1 MSAAAILSPF
11 PLGEGAGGLGMLW
24 CEVRVTVPLDQSEIA
39 AEVLRGLAPS
49 GVSIEEPLV
58 PLGPEEGVRLLP
70 DRPAVVSC
78 YLLVDDGLGARLEAL
93 DAALA
98 TRGVRPSIEARRVAE
113 AEWADAWKD
122 HFHVERIGRR
132 LVIRPSWRDFR
143 PGPDDVVIDL
153 DPGMAFGTGQ
163 HETTRGCLVMLERL
177 VAPGMQVIDLGTG
190 SGILAV
196 AAVKLGAAMVLAVD
210 IEPQSVIVAAENAA
224 RNGVDSRVR
233 VALGSLGSS
242 WPFEQPP
249 AGWADLVVA
258 NIHARA
264 LVELAPEIVIAAR
277 PAAALVLSGVIAER
291 ESEVRGAYAAFGW
304 TVIDAIA
311 DGEWRT
317 LALRRG

>member
-1 MSAAAILSPF
+1 L
-11 PLGEGAGGLGMLW
+11 LW

-39 AEVLRGLAPS
+39 AEVLRDLVPS
-49 GVSIEEPLV
+49 GVSIEEPFV

-70 DRPAVVSC
+70 DRPAVVC
-78 YLLVDDGLGARLEAL
+78 GYLLVDDGLGARLEAL
-93 DAALA
+93 AAGLA
-98 TRGVRPSIEARRVAE
+98 ARGVWPSIKTRRVAE
-113 AEWADAWKD
+113 ADWADAWKD

-132 LVIRPSWRDFR
+132 LVIRPSWREFR
-143 PGPDDVVIDL
+143 PGPDDIVIDL

-177 VAPGMQVIDLGTG
+177 VSPGMNVIDVGTG
-190 SGILAV
+190 SGILAIT
-196 AAVKLGAAMVLAVD
+196 AVKLGASTVLALD
-210 IEPQSVIVAAENAA
+210 IEPQSVTVAAENAA
-224 RNGVDSRVR
+224 RNGVESR
-233 VALGSLGSS
+233 AYIAPGSLGSL
-242 WPFEQPP
+242 WPFDQAP

-264 LVELAPEIVIAAR
+264 LVELAPEIVAAAR
-277 PAAALVLSGVIAER
+277 SGAALVLSGVIAER
-291 ESEVRGAYAAFGW
+291 ESEVREVYRARGW